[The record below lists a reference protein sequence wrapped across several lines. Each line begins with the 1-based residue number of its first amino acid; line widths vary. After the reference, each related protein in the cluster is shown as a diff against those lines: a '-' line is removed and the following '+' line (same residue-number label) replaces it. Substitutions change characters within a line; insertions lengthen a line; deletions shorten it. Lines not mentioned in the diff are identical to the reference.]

1 MGVQQDMTLKTHS
14 SGDQPAC
21 VEQLDEFLLCV
32 LVLLVRENNDC
43 AANDG
48 NEGEGD
54 VNEVHICFTVPN
66 DDLETA
72 MEGSAEGCISFV
84 QFALVTA
91 G

>member
-1 MGVQQDMTLKTHS
+1 MGVQSDMALNTHS

-21 VEQLDEFLLCV
+21 VEQLDKFLLYV
-32 LVLLVRENNDC
+32 LVLLVREDNGC

-48 NEGEGD
+48 NEDEGD

-66 DDLETA
+66 DYLGTA
-72 MEGSAEGCISFV
+72 VEGSAERCISFV
-84 QFALVTA
+84 QSALLTA